1 MDGGSYAIAELSAGQ
16 RPTVQLALINR
27 KSLVLPAK
35 LIADFSEEVRMFVDE
50 LTPFVRELA
59 RQPVAFCGGFF
70 SGLFRLDLTEDPVKT
85 WLNKQ
90 GAVPGAGTSL
100 GGVNS
105 SAPEGPQS
113 IDID

>member
-1 MDGGSYAIAELSAGQ
+1 
-16 RPTVQLALINR
+16 
-27 KSLVLPAK
+27 
-35 LIADFSEEVRMFVDE
+35 MFVDE

-70 SGLFRLDLTEDPVKT
+70 SGLFRLDLSEDPVKS

-90 GAVPGAGTSL
+90 GAAPTTSTTDST
-100 GGVNS
+100 VS
-105 SAPEGPQS
+105 SDNPKGPQS

>member
-1 MDGGSYAIAELSAGQ
+1 
-16 RPTVQLALINR
+16 
-27 KSLVLPAK
+27 
-35 LIADFSEEVRMFVDE
+35 MFVDE

-70 SGLFRLDLTEDPVKT
+70 SGLFRLDLSEDPVKS

-90 GAVPGAGTSL
+90 GATPPAQSPS
-100 GGVNS
+100 N
-105 SAPEGPQS
+105 APADSKGPQS

>member
-1 MDGGSYAIAELSAGQ
+1 
-16 RPTVQLALINR
+16 
-27 KSLVLPAK
+27 
-35 LIADFSEEVRMFVDE
+35 MFVDE

-70 SGLFRLDLTEDPVKT
+70 SGLFRLDLAEEPVKT

-90 GAVPGAGTSL
+90 GATP
-100 GGVNS
+100 
-105 SAPEGPQS
+105 PESQADQPSNPKGPKS

>member
-1 MDGGSYAIAELSAGQ
+1 
-16 RPTVQLALINR
+16 
-27 KSLVLPAK
+27 
-35 LIADFSEEVRMFVDE
+35 MFVDE

-70 SGLFRLDLTEDPVKT
+70 SGLFRLDLSEAPVKT

-90 GAVPGAGTSL
+90 GAAPTS
-100 GGVNS
+100 VAMPKPPS
-105 SAPEGPQS
+105 DKGPKS

>member
-1 MDGGSYAIAELSAGQ
+1 
-16 RPTVQLALINR
+16 
-27 KSLVLPAK
+27 
-35 LIADFSEEVRMFVDE
+35 MFVDE

-70 SGLFRLDLTEDPVKT
+70 SGLFRLDLSEDPVKS

-90 GAVPGAGTSL
+90 GATPTASGATPQPPDKS
-100 GGVNS
+100 
-105 SAPEGPQS
+105 GPQS

>member
-1 MDGGSYAIAELSAGQ
+1 
-16 RPTVQLALINR
+16 
-27 KSLVLPAK
+27 
-35 LIADFSEEVRMFVDE
+35 MFVDE

-70 SGLFRLDLTEDPVKT
+70 SGLFRLDLSEDPVKS

-90 GAVPGAGTSL
+90 GAAPTATPTS
-100 GGVNS
+100 S
-105 SAPEGPQS
+105 TADSKGPQS

>member
-1 MDGGSYAIAELSAGQ
+1 
-16 RPTVQLALINR
+16 
-27 KSLVLPAK
+27 
-35 LIADFSEEVRMFVDE
+35 MFVDE

-70 SGLFRLDLTEDPVKT
+70 SGLFNLDLTEDPVKS

-90 GAVPGAGTSL
+90 GADPTV
-100 GGVNS
+100 GGFTNGVESSTANS
-105 SAPEGPQS
+105 KGPQS

>member
-1 MDGGSYAIAELSAGQ
+1 
-16 RPTVQLALINR
+16 
-27 KSLVLPAK
+27 
-35 LIADFSEEVRMFVDE
+35 MFVDE

-70 SGLFRLDLTEDPVKT
+70 SGVFGLDLTEDPVRS

-90 GAVPGAGTSL
+90 GANPVGTMPG
-100 GGVNS
+100 S
-105 SAPEGPQS
+105 SASTSASDKGPQS